1 MFGGVVKAALS
12 HSVEDAAALATEGG
26 GDWICDLDRD
36 QIMEVWAAKHP
47 QASWDAAKCK
57 AHVLLTR
64 YNGDFAEFFEIQKQQ
79 LAARQRETAQSGT
92 NRLVRDQDAVVV
104 ETDLD
109 ARCRQLQDEM
119 DKAINNSNSHMNS
132 AVLHGGVEQRYPT
145 TVLRL
150 ELERELDCLL
160 REQVYERERATRF
173 LLEQDDEDAFETDS
187 SEEDAKTATSRAKK
201 PDNVSKGVYHAR
213 KAALAEAGKD
223 EATRQLEK
231 EFALLG
237 PKACFGCRKPNCV
250 WTSSV
255 DWDHINARR
264 QQISDELVYVRMHPD
279 IKVLESYVPLS
290 AARGGNPHFRRD
302 DVLYELTWEDKQ
314 LDMRSH
320 LDALDRELHDA
331 HATQKEYME
340 VKALHGYRT
349 MMRGLPRGCSPPAF
363 ERARA
368 P

>member
-1 MFGGVVKAALS
+1 MTERRRWSIEEDDTPPTPQKVAVFFLGPTRGGGARRYLKPADEVADAEGPPPSSVPMPKNPFSKGGLGSMFGGVVKAALS

-160 REQVYERERATRF
+160 REQVYKRERATRF
-173 LLEQDDEDAFETDS
+173 LLEQDDEDAQ
-187 SEEDAKTATSRAKK
+187 AQA
-201 PDNVSKGVYHAR
+201 
-213 KAALAEAGKD
+213 
-223 EATRQLEK
+223 
-231 EFALLG
+231 
-237 PKACFGCRKPNCV
+237 
-250 WTSSV
+250 
-255 DWDHINARR
+255 
-264 QQISDELVYVRMHPD
+264 HP
-279 IKVLESYVPLS
+279 
-290 AARGGNPHFRRD
+290 
-302 DVLYELTWEDKQ
+302 
-314 LDMRSH
+314 
-320 LDALDRELHDA
+320 
-331 HATQKEYME
+331 
-340 VKALHGYRT
+340 HG
-349 MMRGLPRGCSPPAF
+349 
-363 ERARA
+363 
-368 P
+368 